1 MWRDWRVYLAAGV
14 VLAVAGGAFAL
25 LAPRPHQPPS
35 LPRTA
40 PSAAPSASALLV
52 PPKVAAA
59 IPRSIPVE
67 IEIPSINVDAKII
80 PVGTDSSGALETPPL
95 SGPQSYDAAWW
106 DGGATPGQDGPS
118 IIVGHIDSAAEG
130 PLVFWNLHELV
141 PGQAVEVTLADGAQV
156 WFNVVGSQQV
166 SKTDFPTQQ
175 VYGPTPWPT
184 LRLITCTGDFDPQ
197 TGHYDD
203 NLIVYLDESVASG

>member
-1 MWRDWRVYLAAGV
+1 
-14 VLAVAGGAFAL
+14 
-25 LAPRPHQPPS
+25 
-35 LPRTA
+35 
-40 PSAAPSASALLV
+40 V

-59 IPRSIPVE
+59 IPRSVP
-67 IEIPSINVDAKII
+67 IEIKIPAINVDAKII

-95 SGPQSYDAAWW
+95 SGPQADDAAWW

-141 PGQAVEVTLADGAQV
+141 PGEAVEVILADGAEV

-166 SKTDFPTQQ
+166 GKTDFPTQQ

-203 NLIVYLDESVASG
+203 NLIVYLDESAPSG